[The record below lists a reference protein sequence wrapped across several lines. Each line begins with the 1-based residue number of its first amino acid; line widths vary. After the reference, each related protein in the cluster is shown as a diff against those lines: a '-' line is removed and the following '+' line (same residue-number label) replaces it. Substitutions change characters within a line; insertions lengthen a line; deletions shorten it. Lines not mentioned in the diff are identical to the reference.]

1 MFTKEDLLQRDE
13 YINLLENIVCEKIKQ
28 HEGLSLAIDGKWG
41 CGKTFIVEKLESKLQ
56 SYNYLVLHYN
66 CWENDFYDEPL
77 VAIVHSII
85 DAITSKQKEPL
96 PTTKQRNWKK
106 TGKIAAKFLG
116 KVAAMILKNKV
127 GVDLGEL
134 KFDVDLEKLAS
145 ASQEALNADKEETL
159 NTNFDSNQPLKQAI
173 LQIRKVLILMKL
185 EFKGVIFVV
194 DELDRCLPEYAIKVL
209 ERLHHIC
216 YNSQTDRNVFI
227 QIVALN
233 KTEMLGSIAKTFGRT
248 FDYQMKIDYLYS
260 RSNEPGPSSAELNNY
275 SFHKKQSLFADYY
288 FQKFFQIV
296 IPIPLGNMLD
306 RELIIL
312 NGFEMKFTAQ
322 SVVSKEYIAKFLCN
336 VINAIPI
343 RIKKEYLDFVKVA
356 HQITAL
362 QPGMPQEI
370 SLGVLGVELVDC
382 LFRNIFKVPGPAL
395 SIHDKRSQTFSYAVQ
410 KSFET
415 EYIENRYELIKS
427 FIEWGE
433 SKYTHI
439 PAMYANDLKDHILN
453 EMKDSASYIKGFYLS
468 KEDTSIIKKNNPNE
482 NDATFIYGFRKT
494 LDIIAPLGSNT

>member
-85 DAITSKQKEPL
+85 DAITSKKKEDI
-96 PTTKQRNWKK
+96 PTSKQRNWKK

-116 KVAAMILKNKV
+116 KIAAMILKNKV

-173 LQIRKVLILMKL
+173 LQIRKVLLLMKL

-227 QIVALN
+227 QIAALN
-233 KTEMLGSIAKTFGRT
+233 KTEMLGSIAKTFGRS
-248 FDYQMKIDYLYS
+248 FDYQMKIDYHYS
-260 RSNEPGPSSAELNNY
+260 HSNEPGPSSAELNNY
-275 SFHKKQSLFADYY
+275 TFRKKQSLFADYY

-306 RELIIL
+306 KELSIL
-312 NGFEMKFTAQ
+312 NGFEKNFTVQ
-322 SVVSKEYIAKFLCN
+322 SVVSIEYIAKFLCD
-336 VINAIPI
+336 VINPIPI
-343 RIKKEYLDFVKVA
+343 RIKKEYLDFVKTA

-362 QPGMPQEI
+362 QSDMPQEI

-382 LFRNIFKVPGPAL
+382 LFRNIFKTLGPAL
-395 SIHDKRSQTFSYAVQ
+395 SIHDKHSQTFSYAVQ
-410 KSFET
+410 SYFET
-415 EYIENRYELIKS
+415 EYIENRQDLINA
-427 FIEWGE
+427 FIEWGT
-433 SKYTHI
+433 SRYAHL
-439 PAMYANDLKDHILN
+439 PAMYANDLKDHLLN
-453 EMKDSASYIKGFYLS
+453 ELQDPASYIKGFYS
-468 KEDTSIIKKNNPNE
+468 SRNDVNAIINKKDPNE
-482 NDATFIYGFRKT
+482 NDAIFVYAFRRT
-494 LDIIAPLGSNT
+494 LDIIAPLK